1 MALKK
6 TQLLDVT
13 SITGI
18 NTVGILTVGVTAT
31 AGGVGI
37 ASTTFIR
44 SVIMHNTGLGT
55 ARVSLY
61 INNATTPVITGY
73 GVTADRILR
82 VDVASNETTFFESNY
97 PIVLTHNDSLTAEVS
112 APDTGGVGV
121 GSMVNFVVNGDTD
134 IITF

>member
-97 PIVLTHNDSLTAEVS
+97 PIVMAPNDSITAEVT
-112 APDTGGVGV
+112 APDTGGVGI
-121 GSMVNFVVNGDTD
+121 GSMVNFIVNGDTD
-134 IITF
+134 IVF